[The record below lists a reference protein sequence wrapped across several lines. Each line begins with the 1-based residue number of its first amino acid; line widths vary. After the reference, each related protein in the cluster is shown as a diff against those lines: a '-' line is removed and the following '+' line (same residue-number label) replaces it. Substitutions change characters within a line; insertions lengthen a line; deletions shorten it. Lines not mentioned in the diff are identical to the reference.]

1 MDFDVLPPTPATV
14 VGAPIRPVPSFN
26 LQQIRARFQPEGM
39 LNSSRSTPTFAVT
52 QRENEQLIYY
62 LWKEHPG
69 MLHTEFCNHLH
80 DVDAAIDYSHI
91 IDPIKRFRG
100 EKPRQQRMQEHSI
113 QSLWK
118 SISEDLGPGG
128 TRHTTRTINVDAF
141 TTNLVTYIEYIKTKV
156 KADDVLMMFW

>member
-26 LQQIRARFQPEGM
+26 LQQIRARFHPEGM
-39 LNSSRSTPTFAVT
+39 LKSSRSTSTFAGT

-62 LWKEHPG
+62 LWKENPG
-69 MLHTEFCNHLH
+69 MLYTEFCNHLR

-91 IDPIKRFRG
+91 TDPIKRYRG
-100 EKPRQQRMQEHSI
+100 KKPRQQRMQEHSI
-113 QSLWK
+113 QSLRK
-118 SISEDLGPGG
+118 AISEALGPGG
-128 TRHTTRTINVDAF
+128 TRPTTLTIDFDAF
-141 TTNLVTYIEYIKTKV
+141 TTDPVTYIEYIKTKV